1 MTTALR
7 QRPAIRARD
16 VVLSETTKIITHP
29 ATLLAVLLALAAN
42 TLFAIIA
49 ATDVVRFGASDGTG
63 VPLSAFPAVM
73 FAPVYAFLVLPVYAA
88 ASEYHDGQLRMSFSA
103 VPDRNRLV
111 TGKLAAAVGV
121 AILAA
126 LVALVP
132 ARLILGLH
140 HGLIAPGLLADMARW
155 VGAYLLMSLFVFGLA
170 GVLRSTIAPLVILAV
185 TVTVIGVN
193 AGLVQWPEG
202 VRFLPDQAAM
212 NMLGTPAFDVTE
224 LPPAIGALALGLW
237 SLVAICGYA
246 VALIRRDS

>member
-1 MTTALR
+1 MTTALP

-16 VVLSETTKIITHP
+16 VVISETTKIITHP
-29 ATLLAVLLALAAN
+29 ATLLAVSLALAAN

-88 ASEYHDGQLRMSFSA
+88 ASEYHDGQLRMSFIA

-185 TVTVIGVN
+185 TVIGVN
-193 AGLVQWPEG
+193 AGLVQWSEG

>member
-1 MTTALR
+1 MTTALP

-16 VVLSETTKIITHP
+16 VVISETTKIITHP
-29 ATLLAVLLALAAN
+29 ATLLAVSLALAAN

-88 ASEYHDGQLRMSFSA
+88 ASEYHDGQLRMSFIA

-121 AILAA
+121 VILAA

-185 TVTVIGVN
+185 TVIGVN
-193 AGLVQWPEG
+193 AGLVQWSEG

>member
-1 MTTALR
+1 MTTALP

-29 ATLLAVLLALAAN
+29 ATLLAVSLALAAN

-88 ASEYHDGQLRMSFSA
+88 ASEYHDGQLRMSFIA

-121 AILAA
+121 VILAA

-185 TVTVIGVN
+185 TVIGVN
-193 AGLVQWPEG
+193 AGLVQWSEG